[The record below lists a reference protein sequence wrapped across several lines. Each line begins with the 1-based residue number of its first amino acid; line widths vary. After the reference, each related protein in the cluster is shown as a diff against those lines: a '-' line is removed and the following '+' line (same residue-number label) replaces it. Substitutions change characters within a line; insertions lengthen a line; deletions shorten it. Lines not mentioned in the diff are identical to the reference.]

1 MKEQNTKLTRKIE
14 FLQNREKELLETIM
28 KLKSQKK

>member
-14 FLQNREKELLETIM
+14 FLKKREKELLETIM